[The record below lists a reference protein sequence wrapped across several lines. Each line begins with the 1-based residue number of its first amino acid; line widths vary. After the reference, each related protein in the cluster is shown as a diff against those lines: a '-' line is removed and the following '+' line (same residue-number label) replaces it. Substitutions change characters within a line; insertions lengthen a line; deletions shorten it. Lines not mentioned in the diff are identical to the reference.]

1 MDVIGDI
8 KVFLVSFISN
18 TNVLSIGHAYSYF
31 ICLSVL
37 TVNQCFI
44 ITSVVFTSLR
54 TSDTFNDITL
64 YIINNE

>member
-18 TNVLSIGHAYSYF
+18 TNVLSIGHAYSYV
-31 ICLSVL
+31 ICLSDL

-54 TSDTFNDITL
+54 SSDTFNDITF